1 MVNRKITNY
10 KHVRESSKYKQR
22 ERESSVFHIHEGVV
36 YGV

>member
-10 KHVRESSKYKQR
+10 KHVRLQR
-22 ERESSVFHIHEGVV
+22 ERESSGFHIHEGVV